1 MKKWYG
7 SLQNRLEENQMYVE
21 EIKVGTYAT
30 MYEYSDRH
38 AYEVVEVKDQK
49 HIKIR
54 KLDAKRIDNNGMS
67 DSQHYQYTS
76 NENNPIEELEL
87 TKYGWKKVFR
97 YNIDLYNKVK
107 NRIGYVLWDI
117 DIINKVLSG
126 KEVKRSYKINIS
138 FGIADEH
145 FDYSF

>member
-7 SLQNRLEENQMYVE
+7 SLQNRLEENQMYVD

-54 KLDAKRIDNNGMS
+54 QLYAKRIDDNGMS
-67 DSQHYQYTS
+67 DSQHYEYLS

-97 YNIDLYNKVK
+97 YNIDLYNEVK

-126 KEVKRSYKINIS
+126 KEVKRSYKVSIS

>member
-7 SLQNRLEENQMYVE
+7 SLQNRLEENQMYVD

-54 KLDAKRIDNNGMS
+54 KLDAKRIDDNGMS
-67 DSQHYQYTS
+67 DSQHYEYLS

-97 YNIDLYNKVK
+97 YNIDLYNRVK